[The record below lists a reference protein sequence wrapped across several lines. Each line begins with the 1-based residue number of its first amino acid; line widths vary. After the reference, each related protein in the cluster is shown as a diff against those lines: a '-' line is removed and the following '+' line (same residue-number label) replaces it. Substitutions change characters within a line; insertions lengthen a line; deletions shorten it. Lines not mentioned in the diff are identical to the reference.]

1 LLVFTEV
8 VFYPHYAVPQPFVQF
23 GYSPIADQTVA
34 GAFLLIP
41 GIVDL
46 IVMSPLFF
54 LWLRQIEQ
62 KEKLAD
68 QQRQE
73 EEEAEAEAERLA
85 LEMDDVDET
94 VSEPSEA

>member
-1 LLVFTEV
+1 M
-8 VFYPHYAVPQPFVQF
+8 PQPFVQF

-41 GIVDL
+41 GIGEL

-54 LWLRQIEQ
+54 RWLGQIEQ
-62 KEKLAD
+62 REKLAD

-73 EEEAEAEAERLA
+73 EEEAEAEQLA
-85 LEMDDVDET
+85 LEMDDVGET